1 MGGRLEL
8 RNASGGVLVK
18 VVRVQHVSVN
28 CHGRLDATRQFYSE
42 LFEAPDLSRPEI
54 PGIGG
59 SWLGLGDVQLH
70 LVDAAQS
77 GRSPD
82 PVAPHWCLWV
92 DDIDAARAEL
102 EAKGIEY
109 IEGAQGDVMQVWIS
123 DPNGQV
129 VELQQ
134 AR

>member
-1 MGGRLEL
+1 M
-8 RNASGGVLVK
+8 K

-28 CHGRLDATRQFYSE
+28 CRGRLDATRRFYSE
-42 LFEAPDLSRPEI
+42 LFELPPIPRPVI
-54 PGIGG
+54 PGVAG
-59 SWLGLGDVQLH
+59 SWLGIGDVQLH

-77 GRSPD
+77 GDLPD

-92 DDIDAARAEL
+92 ADIDAARAEL
-102 EAKGIEY
+102 EEVGIDY
-109 IEGAQGDVMQVWIS
+109 IEGAQGEVVQIWIT

>member
-1 MGGRLEL
+1 
-8 RNASGGVLVK
+8 VK

-28 CHGRLDATRQFYSE
+28 CHGRLEATRQFYSE

-54 PGIGG
+54 PGIDG
-59 SWLGLGDVQLH
+59 SWLGLGDAQLH
-70 LVDAAQS
+70 LVDAARS
-77 GRSPD
+77 GDSPD

-92 DDIDAARAEL
+92 ADIDAARAEL
-102 EAKGIEY
+102 VAAGIDYMEC
-109 IEGAQGDVMQVWIS
+109 AQGDVVQIWIS

-134 AR
+134 SR

>member
-1 MGGRLEL
+1 
-8 RNASGGVLVK
+8 VK

-28 CHGRLDATRQFYSE
+28 CHGRLEATRRFYAE
-42 LFEAPDLSRPEI
+42 LFELPDLQRPEI
-54 PGIGG
+54 PGIDG

-77 GRSPD
+77 GDLPD

-92 DDIDAARAEL
+92 ADIEAARAEL
-102 EAKGIEY
+102 EAAAIDY
-109 IEGAQGDVMQVWIS
+109 IEGAQGDVVQIWIS

>member
-1 MGGRLEL
+1 M
-8 RNASGGVLVK
+8 K

-28 CHGRLDATRQFYSE
+28 CHGRLDATRRFYSE
-42 LFEAPDLSRPEI
+42 LFELPDHPRPEI
-54 PGIGG
+54 PGIDG

-70 LVDAAQS
+70 LVDAAPS
-77 GRSPD
+77 GHLPD

-92 DDIDAARAEL
+92 VDIDAARTEL
-102 EAKGIEY
+102 EAAGIDY
-109 IEGAQGDVMQVWIS
+109 IEGAQGDVVQIWIS

-134 AR
+134 SR

>member
-1 MGGRLEL
+1 
-8 RNASGGVLVK
+8 VK

-28 CHGRLDATRQFYSE
+28 CHGRLEATRRFYAD
-42 LFEAPDLSRPEI
+42 LFELPELPRPEI
-54 PGIGG
+54 PGVGG

-77 GRSPD
+77 GDLPD

-92 DDIDAARAEL
+92 ADIDAARTEL
-102 EAKGIEY
+102 ESAGIDY
-109 IEGAQGDVMQVWIS
+109 IEGAQGEVVQIWIS

-134 AR
+134 SR